1 MSERPSVHTGSEPQA
16 EGETT
21 RLMDTTGLLQNEK
34 IRTRI
39 NLINEEIKR
48 CLLDEDGEPAL
59 LYETT
64 RHLILAGGKR
74 LRSLLLTLCCEA
86 VGGTVVDALPFAVA
100 TEFVQTASLIHDD
113 VVDED
118 SLRRGVETTH
128 EKYGRKMAIIAGDLL
143 VALAIKLIGERSTP
157 ELLTYVATGGIK
169 MCEGEAAD
177 LLMSKN
183 KVQSYTTEA
192 ALEIIRMK
200 TVSFMTSAAKV
211 GAMLGNAQPTQ
222 LEALIKYSEMLGFSF
237 QIRDDILDIVA
248 TQNGTGKT
256 VQSDLRGSRSNYVLA
271 HAIENSSVKQ
281 KEEFV
286 EMLNGGD
293 VEFALE
299 RISEHRSV
307 EHSTKIAKEYMLAAK
322 DAIRGF
328 DFTNEELLN
337 LLADFAMKRLY

>member
-1 MSERPSVHTGSEPQA
+1 MSERPSIHTGSEPIV
-16 EGETT
+16 EDETT

-113 VVDED
+113 VIDED

-128 EKYGRKMAIIAGDLL
+128 NKYGRKMAIIAGDLL

-157 ELLTYVATGGIK
+157 KLLTYVAAGGIR

-183 KVQSYTTEA
+183 KVQSYTTNA
-192 ALEIIRMK
+192 ALDIIRMK

-211 GAMLGNAQPTQ
+211 GAMLGNANENQM
-222 LEALIKYSEMLGFSF
+222 EALIKYSERLGYSF
-237 QIRDDILDIVA
+237 QIRDDILDIIA

-256 VQSDLRGSRSNYVLA
+256 VLSDLRGSHSNYVLA
-271 HAIENSSVKQ
+271 HAIENSTPKQ

-286 EMLNGGD
+286 HTLNGGEVD
-293 VEFALE
+293 FALE
-299 RISEHRSV
+299 RISEYKSV
-307 EHSTKIAKEYMLAAK
+307 EHSTSIAKEYMLEAIA
-322 DAIRGF
+322 AIRGF
-328 DFTNEELLN
+328 DFVNEELLL
-337 LLADFAMKRLY
+337 LLAEFAMKRLH

>member
-1 MSERPSVHTGSEPQA
+1 MSERPSVQTGSESHR
-16 EGETT
+16 EDTSKLLE
-21 RLMDTTGLLQNEK
+21 TTGLLENEK

-48 CLLDEDGEPAL
+48 CLLDEDGEPAV

-118 SLRRGVETTH
+118 NLRRGVETTH
-128 EKYGRKMAIIAGDLL
+128 KKFGRKMAIIAGDLL
-143 VALAIKLIGERSTP
+143 VALAIKLIGERSKP

-177 LLMSKN
+177 LLMSQN
-183 KVQSYTTEA
+183 KVQSYTTDA
-192 ALEIIRMK
+192 ALDIIRMK
-200 TVSFMTSAAKV
+200 TVSFMTSASKV
-211 GAMLGNAQPTQ
+211 GALLGNANSTQ
-222 LEALIKYSEMLGFSF
+222 MDALIKYSEMLGFSF

-256 VQSDLRGSRSNYVLA
+256 VLSDLRGSRSNFVIA
-271 HAIENSSVKQ
+271 HAIENSSSKQ
-281 KEEFV
+281 KDEFF
-286 EMLNGGD
+286 EKLDEGD
-293 VEFALE
+293 TEFALE
-299 RISEHRSV
+299 RIKEHKSV
-307 EHSTKIAKEYMLAAK
+307 EYSAKVTEKFMLAAK

-328 DFTNEELLN
+328 DFVNEDLLL
-337 LLADFAMKRLY
+337 LLADFVMKRLY

>member
-1 MSERPSVHTGSEPQA
+1 MSERPSVQTGPDSQA
-16 EGETT
+16 EDTSK
-21 RLMDTTGLLQNEK
+21 LLDTTGLLENEK

-143 VALAIKLIGERSTP
+143 VALAIKLIGERSKP

-169 MCEGEAAD
+169 MCEGEASD
-177 LLMSKN
+177 LLMSQK
-183 KVQSYTTEA
+183 KVQSYTTDA
-192 ALEIIRMK
+192 ALDIIRMK

-211 GAMLGNAQPTQ
+211 GALLGNADQTQ
-222 LEALIKYSEMLGFSF
+222 MEALIKYSEMLGFSF

-256 VQSDLRGSRSNYVLA
+256 VLSDLRGSRSNFVLA
-271 HAIENSSVKQ
+271 HAIENSSSEQKDKFVK
-281 KEEFV
+281 KLDE
-286 EMLNGGD
+286 GD
-293 VEFALE
+293 TEFALE
-299 RISEHRSV
+299 RISEHKSV
-307 EHSTKIAKEYMLAAK
+307 EHSTEIAKKYMQAAK
-322 DAIRGF
+322 EAIRGF
-328 DFTNEELLN
+328 ELTNEELLL

>member
-1 MSERPSVHTGSEPQA
+1 MSERPSIRTDSEPIV
-16 EGETT
+16 EGEPT

-86 VGGTVVDALPFAVA
+86 VGGTVIDALPFAVA

-113 VVDED
+113 VIDED

-128 EKYGRKMAIIAGDLL
+128 NKYGRKMAIIAGDLL

-157 ELLTYVATGGIK
+157 ELLTYVAAGGIR

-183 KVQSYTTEA
+183 KVQSYTTNA
-192 ALEIIRMK
+192 ALDIIRMK

-211 GAMLGNAQPTQ
+211 GAMLGKANENQ
-222 LEALIKYSEMLGFSF
+222 LEALIKYSERLGYSF
-237 QIRDDILDIVA
+237 QIRDDILDIAA

-256 VQSDLRGSRSNYVLA
+256 VLSDLRASRSNYVLA
-271 HAIENSSVKQ
+271 HAIENSTSKQ

-286 EMLNGGD
+286 QMLNGGD
-293 VEFALE
+293 VDFALE
-299 RISEHRSV
+299 RIGECKSV
-307 EHSTKIAKEYMLAAK
+307 EHSTTIAKEYMLEAK
-322 DAIRGF
+322 SAIRGF
-328 DFTNEELLN
+328 DFINEELLL
-337 LLADFAMKRLY
+337 LLADFAMKRLH